1 MSMGF
6 IVNDTCTHAARV
18 LRTEDCMLRFDSG
31 DGITFE
37 DAIHHLLVLGTT
49 GSGKTA
55 SVVLPALYRLLGAG
69 HCGFVADIKGNMR
82 AQVRALAERCGR
94 EADIVEYGT
103 GSGALRLNILN
114 GMDRHAMY
122 SFFEGLTLQS
132 FRNAS
137 EHLDWHLKGV
147 NVAADC
153 GHLLR
158 LLSALDPMFEP
169 NIVTISE
176 MLMRPAE
183 ALKLY
188 KLFKGRVYDRDNE
201 EHALFVGSVEANRF
215 HVLKERTENGKSS
228 ETTTDEQMTWT
239 LQSVRQALKSFL
251 DAPGIAGHFAA
262 HGAPGLDMGHILKEN
277 KVALLR
283 FGLDTGPIGAALAR
297 VLLSRF
303 YAAAYAMGRDLPIGR
318 KCFVAIDEFQEVAD
332 FSDGPFSDVSFI
344 SQAREF
350 NGIFLASTQSMS
362 ALMQRGNSPVSV
374 EAFTSNCNGRVLFYS
389 DDPLT
394 NAMAA
399 RYDKDVE
406 LNHLEP
412 GTAFVIH
419 YDKAQRS
426 HRFGIETLQEA
437 FASTRDVLGVQEAPS
452 PVDAPDAPVRP
463 SLRAL
468 VNRSGDELRSAHA
481 GQKPGAPARER
492 FQKEE
497 KEEDTASTSLTEM
510 EQKQGPDTTHRREDA
525 HCVQEK
531 EEKMTKVMLKN
542 GLAEKFP
549 QFFTNEEVSI
559 SIPVGW
565 RAFAERAFTA
575 FAATGLEV
583 TLVSVGL
590 SGNTLR
596 AVEAENATN
605 RLRRSESGATR
616 FLNSLLRRSEAI
628 CALCG
633 EPITAADQDA
643 AETAPQRERPDED
656 FFNSGSDSL
665 PICRKCLHQYELDG
679 SCHAQRGRM

>member
-6 IVNDTCTHAARV
+6 VVNNTCTHAARV
-18 LRTEDCMLRFDSG
+18 LRVEDCMLRFDSG

-55 SVVLPALYRLLGAG
+55 STVLPALLRLLCAG

-82 AQVRALAERCGR
+82 SQVRALAARSGR

-103 GSGALRLNILN
+103 GPAAIRLNILN

-122 SFFEGLTLQS
+122 SFFETLTLQS

-137 EHLDWHLKGV
+137 DHLDWHLKGV

-188 KLFKGRVYDRDNE
+188 KLFKARIYDRDNE

-215 HVLKERTENGKSS
+215 HVLKARTENGKGSD
-228 ETTTDEQMTWT
+228 TTTDEQMTWT
-239 LQSVRQALKSFL
+239 LQSVRQALKSFI
-251 DAPGIAGHFAA
+251 DAPGIADHFAA
-262 HGAPGLDMGHILKEN
+262 HGGPGLDMGHILKEN

-297 VLLSRF
+297 VLLARF
-303 YAAAYAMGRDLPIGR
+303 YAAAYALGRGLPAGR

-332 FSDGPFSDVSFI
+332 FSDGRFSDVNFI

-419 YDKAQRS
+419 YDKAQRR
-426 HRFGIETLQEA
+426 HRFGIETLEEA
-437 FASTRDVLGVQEAPS
+437 FASTRDVLNLREEPAP
-452 PVDAPDAPVRP
+452 PDAPEAPVRP
-463 SLRAL
+463 TLRAL
-468 VNRSGDELRSAHA
+468 VSRSGEELRSAP
-481 GQKPGAPARER
+481 GGPEPGAPRR
-492 FQKEE
+492 GRLQ
-497 KEEDTASTSLTEM
+497 EEDEERAEARLTEM
-510 EQKQGPDTTHRREDA
+510 ETKKMSDTRPRRRDQ
-525 HCVQEK
+525 HCGQEK
-531 EEKMTKVMLKN
+531 EEKMTKVMLKKS
-542 GLAEKFP
+542 LAEKFP
-549 QFFTNEEVSI
+549 QFFTDEEVSI

-565 RAFAERAFTA
+565 SDFAERAFNA

-583 TLVSVGL
+583 TLSSVAL

-596 AVEAENATN
+596 AVEAENAIR
-605 RLRRSESGATR
+605 RLSRSESGATR

-633 EPITAADQDA
+633 EPIAAADQDGP
-643 AETAPQRERPDED
+643 ESSPQREGQDED
-656 FFNSGSDSL
+656 FFNSGSDPL

-679 SCHAQRGRM
+679 SRDAQRGRM